1 MSEPQKLYKK
11 SLQKFCL
18 CQKFAYLCCIEN
30 HLKIKDM
37 KTKID
42 LIDGTDVQLYTFIQ
56 FMDEDT
62 MKILSADGYFNGDMV
77 IDFWMFCYNDLQN
90 LFNKFIT
97 DGYAEFLFEGFSEN
111 LQKYAKKYVA
121 TFVD

>member
-1 MSEPQKLYKK
+1 MY
-11 SLQKFCL
+11 
-18 CQKFAYLCCIEN
+18 YLCCIEK